1 MRVFF
6 FFFFVL
12 SLLTLSGFSQPYK
25 VRKDAVRQTVG
36 LNHSS
41 DSSIILIGDEFP
53 GEITR
58 LIKLDSTSAKPD
70 YLVFIDTKK
79 PHSVLNHNIELVMI
93 YNFSE
98 NTCRLVKEF
107 SYSDVDLISIKDNMF
122 MYFDGFKYVVKDL
135 YSWKVLYKLNQP
147 YLAFNPKN
155 SKAFSYINETLS
167 QELQSF
173 KGVDVKTGKTI
184 WQKPVEDEKYVRGFC
199 FSDSS
204 AYIMGDDYVTTYGFD
219 NGKGWK
225 IPVNNYLTTQYT
237 YTLSDIGFSIVGMI
251 SGYFTGFYFYSLG
264 TYSKVFTTG
273 SDLYYDSGKLFF
285 ATADSIFC
293 VNSSTGARVWQNP
306 LPKSGTRITRLLI
319 SEDKVYLVNMG
330 FGGDASKKL
339 EICPAYIAE
348 YDRTTGKHLR
358 SFSFEEENT
367 YFRNFI
373 VNGHN
378 LLFRSRTDFLLVSL
392 DDMQIAASLPISRPD
407 DSAVELSDDLFYYND
422 TLKIFKQ
429 IPDSFYVVDNG
440 DGSVQVYD
448 SSLSH
453 TEDLKKEN
461 VTKAVEIHNDFTV
474 FQTGNDIHIVNNSGE
489 MIASFYAS
497 AFIMLSNNELYFRNA
512 KTVFS
517 VSIDSL
523 LK

>member
-1 MRVFF
+1 MRFLFFTFIVFSIF
-6 FFFFVL
+6 SF
-12 SLLTLSGFSQPYK
+12 SCFSQTYK

-36 LNHSS
+36 LNHLN
-41 DSSIILIGDEFP
+41 DSSIVLQGDEFP

-58 LIKLDSTSAKPD
+58 LIKLDSISDNSD
-70 YLVFIDTKK
+70 YLVFIDTQK

-98 NTCRLVKEF
+98 NACRLVKEF
-107 SYSDVDLISIKDNMF
+107 SYSDVDLISIKDGMF
-122 MYFDGFKYVVKDL
+122 MYFDGFKYVVRDL
-135 YSWKVLYKLNQP
+135 YSWKELYKLNQP
-147 YLAFNPKN
+147 YLAFNTKN
-155 SKAFSYINETLS
+155 TNAFSYITETLS
-167 QELQSF
+167 QELRSF

-184 WQKPVEDEKYVRGFC
+184 WQKSVEDEKYVRGFC

-204 AYIMGDDYVTTYGFD
+204 AYIMGDDFVTNYGFE
-219 NGKGWK
+219 NGKGWR
-225 IPVNNYLTTQYT
+225 IPINNYLTTQFSYST
-237 YTLSDIGFSIVGMI
+237 SDIVFSIVGMI
-251 SGYFTGFYFYSLG
+251 SGYFTGFYFYSQG
-264 TYSKVFTTG
+264 TYTKVFTTG

-293 VNSSTGARVWQNP
+293 VNSSTGTRIWQNP
-306 LPKSGTRITRLLI
+306 LPKSGTRITRMLI
-319 SEDKVYLVNMG
+319 REDKVYLVNMG
-330 FGGDASKKL
+330 FGGDLSKKL

-348 YDRTTGKHLR
+348 YDKTIGKYLR

-392 DDMQIAASLPISRPD
+392 EDMQIAAILSISKPD
-407 DSAVELSDDLFYYND
+407 ESTVELSDDLFYFDD
-422 TLKIFKQ
+422 TLKLFKQ
-429 IPDSFYVVDNG
+429 IPDSYFIVDNC
-440 DGSVQVYD
+440 DGYVQVYD
-448 SSLSH
+448 NSLLH
-453 TEDLKKEN
+453 IDGLKKDN
-461 VTKAVEIHNDFTV
+461 VTKAVEIHNDFTI
-474 FQTGNDIHIVNNSGE
+474 FQTGNDIHIVSKSGE
-489 MIASFYAS
+489 MISSFYKS
-497 AFIMLSNNELYFRNA
+497 EFIMLSGNQLYFRNV